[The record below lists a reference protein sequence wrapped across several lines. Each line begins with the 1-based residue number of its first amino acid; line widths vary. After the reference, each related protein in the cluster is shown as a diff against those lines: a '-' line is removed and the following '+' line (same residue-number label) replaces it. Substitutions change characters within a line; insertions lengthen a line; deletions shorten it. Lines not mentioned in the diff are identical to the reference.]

1 MTQDDINESECE
13 NPANWSFLTYSSP
26 RDSRVFV
33 PKRRGVGVT
42 MNFGHKNGR
51 IVFLAI
57 LALVALPPL
66 IYTLV
71 VVVGKK

>member
-1 MTQDDINESECE
+1 MTQQDINQMEWE
-13 NPANWSFLTYSSP
+13 NPANWSLLTYSSP

-42 MNFGHKNGR
+42 INFGHKNGK
-51 IVFLAI
+51 VSFLAI
-57 LALVALPPL
+57 LALLVLPAL

-71 VVVGKK
+71 SFAGKK

>member
-1 MTQDDINESECE
+1 MTQDEINQREWE
-13 NPANWSFLTYSSP
+13 NPANWSVLTYSSP

-51 IVFLAI
+51 ISFLVV
-57 LALVALPPL
+57 LALLVLPAL

-71 VVVGKK
+71 IVVGEK